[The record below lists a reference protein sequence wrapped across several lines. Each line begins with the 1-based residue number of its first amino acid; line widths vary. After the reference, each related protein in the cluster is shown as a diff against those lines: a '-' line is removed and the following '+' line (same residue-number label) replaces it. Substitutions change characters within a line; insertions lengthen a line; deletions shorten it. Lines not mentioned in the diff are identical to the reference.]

1 MYASFINAN
10 YPELRSAYDTDNEL
24 FTVRRYSSPDKYA
37 PEETEEYLKMCST
50 AIDACVQN
58 YKATLTKKDSSDF
71 ASDVQQILAEQTE
84 TVAEREKVLRKNL
97 SPLKNKYDYI
107 FIDCPPSLALL
118 TVNALTAADSILI
131 PLQGEFFALQGL
143 SQLMNTIKLAKK
155 YLNPSLEVE
164 GVLLTMYDGRSN
176 LVASVTSEIV
186 KYFGKKV
193 FTHRIPRN
201 VKLGEAP
208 SYGMP
213 IMQFEP
219 RCAGAMAYKAF
230 AEEFL
235 ERNNDSY
242 TKIENM
248 GSLRKKADKR

>member
-1 MYASFINAN
+1 
-10 YPELRSAYDTDNEL
+10 
-24 FTVRRYSSPDKYA
+24 
-37 PEETEEYLKMCST
+37 
-50 AIDACVQN
+50 
-58 YKATLTKKDSSDF
+58 
-71 ASDVQQILAEQTE
+71 
-84 TVAEREKVLRKNL
+84 
-97 SPLKNKYDYI
+97 
-107 FIDCPPSLALL
+107 
-118 TVNALTAADSILI
+118 
-131 PLQGEFFALQGL
+131 
-143 SQLMNTIKLAKK
+143 
-155 YLNPSLEVE
+155 
-164 GVLLTMYDGRSN
+164 MYDGRSN

-230 AEEFL
+230 AEFL

-242 TKIENM
+242 TKNQRTWVRLE
-248 GSLRKKADKR
+248 KKRDKR